1 MMNASQKKRLIIL
14 SLIGSICAGITATTL
29 SIIANTN
36 TRHQY
41 SSENLL
47 FGFFGFIA
55 TLVVIQIMWK
65 IMIKRKV
72 ETKRRG
78 TKYGAFAGF
87 LALFMTMT
95 FTSYYYAE
103 PSAIENQL
111 FTVLIILP
119 IIMTIFGFI
128 FFGFLAPL
136 FGALLGY
143 IFSRDLE
150 N

>member
-1 MMNASQKKRLIIL
+1 MQLNQKKRLWIL
-14 SLIGSICAGITATTL
+14 SIIGSICAGITATTL

-55 TLVVIQIMWK
+55 TLVAIQIMWR

-95 FTSYYYAE
+95 FTTYHYAAQ
-103 PSAIENQL
+103 PSAIEKQL